1 MSAELVDPFAPP
13 PRKRYLAGTEALC
26 EQCKSGE
33 ESSEHF
39 YECVVPG
46 EQRERDE
53 AERKA
58 ALPLEEGEYERIL
71 AAFLNR
77 PWDDRKLD
85 SQYIDILLPLAGV
98 IASPGGSREWCAYEA
113 TQALRRLMA
122 RVLHGEE
129 QAEVNRH
136 G

>member
-33 ESSEHF
+33 ESSEHY
-39 YECVVPG
+39 YECVLPG
-46 EQRERDE
+46 AQRERDE
-53 AERKA
+53 VQRNA
-58 ALPLEEGEYERIL
+58 ALPLEEGEFQRI
-71 AAFLNR
+71 ANAFYDR
-77 PWDDRKLD
+77 PWEDPTRYQDGFAT
-85 SQYIDILLPLAGV
+85 LLGV
-98 IASPGGSREWCAYEA
+98 VGAIAVGGGSGEWASHEA